1 LESHQR
7 VQFRLASRH
16 HGALNLSILSPFPI
30 KPSLLTESRQRGKE
44 VETRDDRERSEERRG
59 EERVI
64 HIHMAASLVPRI
76 IVLALGAGALG
87 FPDALRLLLD
97 IAGRRSPLTDIAIC
111 VFAMA
116 VVTAQALG
124 AMLLARFVRKAPR
137 AGGDAHAAGAPPS
150 PPPRTDRFAQV
161 TLVVSLGV
169 AFLVS
174 ACLLVASGAGARG
187 LGLLCLV
194 VADVSRKMGSLVII
208 AVLATGAAVL
218 PCARPLLRVFLE
230 EGHSQGTA
238 TGAGMERFASM
249 TQVSSFT
256 GAAAFLL
263 LAVSGDLY
271 IQRGSLVDVSVGV
284 ATVIGTVLLA
294 RFTFTRKA
302 RNAAG
307 AGGHAAPASAVDTR
321 RVGGKLTR
329 LAPYLAAVSFALL
342 CSLVLTTYAPLK
354 SGPDGAKY
362 P

>member
-1 LESHQR
+1 
-7 VQFRLASRH
+7 
-16 HGALNLSILSPFPI
+16 
-30 KPSLLTESRQRGKE
+30 
-44 VETRDDRERSEERRG
+44 
-59 EERVI
+59 
-64 HIHMAASLVPRI
+64 
-76 IVLALGAGALG
+76 
-87 FPDALRLLLD
+87 
-97 IAGRRSPLTDIAIC
+97 
-111 VFAMA
+111 
-116 VVTAQALG
+116 
-124 AMLLARFVRKAPR
+124 MLLARFVRKAPR

-174 ACLLVASGAGARG
+174 ACLLVASGAGG
-187 LGLLCLV
+187 LGLLHL
-194 VADVSRKMGSLVII
+194 VADVARKSPVI
-208 AVLATGAAVL
+208 AALATGAAVL
-218 PCARPLLRVFLE
+218 PCARPLLRVFRE

-238 TGAGMERFASM
+238 TGTGMERFASM
-249 TQVSSFT
+249 TQVASFT

-263 LAVSGDLY
+263 LAVSDDLY
-271 IQRGSLVDVSVGV
+271 IQRGSLVGV
-284 ATVIGTVLLA
+284 AAVIGTVLLA

-342 CSLVLTTYAPLK
+342 CCLVLTTYAPLE

>member
-1 LESHQR
+1 M
-7 VQFRLASRH
+7 
-16 HGALNLSILSPFPI
+16 
-30 KPSLLTESRQRGKE
+30 
-44 VETRDDRERSEERRG
+44 
-59 EERVI
+59 I

-137 AGGDAHAAGAPPS
+137 AGGDAHAAGAPP
-150 PPPRTDRFAQV
+150 RTDLFAQV

-194 VADVSRKMGSLVII
+194 VADVARKMKSLVII
-208 AVLATGAAVL
+208 AALATGAAVL
-218 PCARPLLRVFLE
+218 PCTRPLLRVFGE

-238 TGAGMERFASM
+238 TGTRMERFGCWSC
-249 TQVSSFT
+249 SKFT
-256 GAAAFLL
+256 PG
-263 LAVSGDLY
+263 Y
-271 IQRGSLVDVSVGV
+271 R
-284 ATVIGTVLLA
+284 
-294 RFTFTRKA
+294 
-302 RNAAG
+302 
-307 AGGHAAPASAVDTR
+307 
-321 RVGGKLTR
+321 
-329 LAPYLAAVSFALL
+329 
-342 CSLVLTTYAPLK
+342 
-354 SGPDGAKY
+354 PDF
-362 P
+362 

>member
-1 LESHQR
+1 
-7 VQFRLASRH
+7 V
-16 HGALNLSILSPFPI
+16 
-30 KPSLLTESRQRGKE
+30 
-44 VETRDDRERSEERRG
+44 RRG

-124 AMLLARFVRKAPR
+124 AMLLARFVRKAR
-137 AGGDAHAAGAPPS
+137 AGGDA

-174 ACLLVASGAGARG
+174 ACLLIASGAGARG

-194 VADVSRKMGSLVII
+194 VADVARKMKSLVII

-263 LAVSGDLY
+263 LAVSGGLY

-284 ATVIGTVLLA
+284 AAVIGTVLLA

-307 AGGHAAPASAVDTR
+307 AGGRAAPASAADTR

-329 LAPYLAAVSFALL
+329 LAPYLAVVSFALL
-342 CSLVLTTYAPLK
+342 RCLVLTTYAPLK

>member
-1 LESHQR
+1 M
-7 VQFRLASRH
+7 AS
-16 HGALNLSILSPFPI
+16 
-30 KPSLLTESRQRGKE
+30 
-44 VETRDDRERSEERRG
+44 
-59 EERVI
+59 
-64 HIHMAASLVPRI
+64 SLVPRI

-124 AMLLARFVRKAPR
+124 AMLLVRFVRKAPR

-150 PPPRTDRFAQV
+150 PPPRTDLFAQV

-194 VADVSRKMGSLVII
+194 VADVARKMKSLVII
-208 AVLATGAAVL
+208 AALATGAAVL
-218 PCARPLLRVFLE
+218 PCTRPLLRVFGE

-238 TGAGMERFASM
+238 TGTGMERFASM
-249 TQVSSFT
+249 TQVASFN

-263 LAVSGDLY
+263 LAVSGGLY
-271 IQRGSLVDVSVGV
+271 IQRGSLVDVAVGV
-284 ATVIGTVLLA
+284 AA
-294 RFTFTRKA
+294 A

-307 AGGHAAPASAVDTR
+307 AGGRAAPASAADTR

-329 LAPYLAAVSFALL
+329 LAPYLAVVSFALL
-342 CSLVLTTYAPLK
+342 RCLVLTTYAPLE

-362 P
+362 PWPCSAVCSIDVCNGNRKAAVDVPWWPLASTSTK

>member
-1 LESHQR
+1 M
-7 VQFRLASRH
+7 
-16 HGALNLSILSPFPI
+16 
-30 KPSLLTESRQRGKE
+30 
-44 VETRDDRERSEERRG
+44 
-59 EERVI
+59 I

-124 AMLLARFVRKAPR
+124 AMLLARFVRRAPR
-137 AGGDAHAAGAPPS
+137 A
-150 PPPRTDRFAQV
+150 PPPRTDQFAQV
-161 TLVVSLGV
+161 TLVVSLVV

-174 ACLLVASGAGARG
+174 ACLLVASGASARG

-194 VADVSRKMGSLVII
+194 VADVARKMKSLVII
-208 AVLATGAAVL
+208 AALATGAAVL
-218 PCARPLLRVFLE
+218 PCARPLLRVFRE

-238 TGAGMERFASM
+238 TGTGMERFASM
-249 TQVSSFT
+249 TQVASFT

-263 LAVSGDLY
+263 LAVSGGLY

-284 ATVIGTVLLA
+284 AAVIGTVLLA

-307 AGGHAAPASAVDTR
+307 AGGRAAPASAADTR

-329 LAPYLAAVSFALL
+329 LAPYLAVVSFALL
-342 CSLVLTTYAPLK
+342 RCLVLTTYAPLE

>member
-1 LESHQR
+1 
-7 VQFRLASRH
+7 
-16 HGALNLSILSPFPI
+16 
-30 KPSLLTESRQRGKE
+30 
-44 VETRDDRERSEERRG
+44 
-59 EERVI
+59 VI

-124 AMLLARFVRKAPR
+124 AMLLARFVRKAR
-137 AGGDAHAAGAPPS
+137 AGGDA

-161 TLVVSLGV
+161 TLVVSLVV

-174 ACLLVASGAGARG
+174 ACLLVASGAGG
-187 LGLLCLV
+187 LGLLHL
-194 VADVSRKMGSLVII
+194 VADVARKSPVI
-208 AVLATGAAVL
+208 AALATGAAVL
-218 PCARPLLRVFLE
+218 PGARPLLRVVLE
-230 EGHSQGTA
+230 EEDHSQSQGA
-238 TGAGMERFASM
+238 AAASRSTGAGRFANM
-249 TQVSSFT
+249 TQVAIFT
-256 GAAAFLL
+256 GVS
-263 LAVSGDLY
+263 AV
-271 IQRGSLVDVSVGV
+271 VG
-284 ATVIGTVLLA
+284 TMLLLA

-307 AGGHAAPASAVDTR
+307 AGGRAAPTPAADTR
-321 RVGGKLTR
+321 RFGKLTR
-329 LAPYLAAVSFALL
+329 LAPYLAVVVAFALL
-342 CSLVLTTYAPLK
+342 CCLVLTTYAPLE

>member
-1 LESHQR
+1 MGRLQVRAIGHSWPAELGQR
-7 VQFRLASRH
+7 R
-16 HGALNLSILSPFPI
+16 
-30 KPSLLTESRQRGKE
+30 
-44 VETRDDRERSEERRG
+44 
-59 EERVI
+59 
-64 HIHMAASLVPRI
+64 
-76 IVLALGAGALG
+76 
-87 FPDALRLLLD
+87 
-97 IAGRRSPLTDIAIC
+97 
-111 VFAMA
+111 
-116 VVTAQALG
+116 
-124 AMLLARFVRKAPR
+124 
-137 AGGDAHAAGAPPS
+137 AHAAGAPP
-150 PPPRTDRFAQV
+150 RTDLFAQV

-194 VADVSRKMGSLVII
+194 VADVARKMKSLVII
-208 AVLATGAAVL
+208 AALATGAAVL

-249 TQVSSFT
+249 TQVASFT

-263 LAVSGDLY
+263 LAVSGGLY

-284 ATVIGTVLLA
+284 AAVIGTVLLA

-307 AGGHAAPASAVDTR
+307 AGGRAAPASAADTR

-329 LAPYLAAVSFALL
+329 LAPYLAVVSFALL
-342 CSLVLTTYAPLK
+342 CCLVLTTYAPLE

>member
-1 LESHQR
+1 M
-7 VQFRLASRH
+7 
-16 HGALNLSILSPFPI
+16 
-30 KPSLLTESRQRGKE
+30 
-44 VETRDDRERSEERRG
+44 
-59 EERVI
+59 I

-111 VFAMA
+111 IFAMA

-124 AMLLARFVRKAPR
+124 AMLLARFLRKAR
-137 AGGDAHAAGAPPS
+137 AGGDAPS
-150 PPPRTDRFAQV
+150 EPPRTDRFAQV

-194 VADVSRKMGSLVII
+194 VADVARKMKSLVII
-208 AVLATGAAVL
+208 AALATGAAVL
-218 PCARPLLRVFLE
+218 PCARPLLRVFRE

-238 TGAGMERFASM
+238 TGTGMERFASM
-249 TQVSSFT
+249 TQVASFT

-263 LAVSGDLY
+263 LLAVSGGLY
-271 IQRGSLVDVSVGV
+271 IQRGSLVGV
-284 ATVIGTVLLA
+284 AAVIGTVLLA

-307 AGGHAAPASAVDTR
+307 AGGRAAPASAADTR

-329 LAPYLAAVSFALL
+329 LAPYLAVVSFALL
-342 CSLVLTTYAPLK
+342 CCLVLTTYAPLE

>member
-1 LESHQR
+1 MIH
-7 VQFRLASRH
+7 
-16 HGALNLSILSPFPI
+16 
-30 KPSLLTESRQRGKE
+30 
-44 VETRDDRERSEERRG
+44 
-59 EERVI
+59 I

-111 VFAMA
+111 IFAMA

-124 AMLLARFVRKAPR
+124 AMLLARFVRRAPR
-137 AGGDAHAAGAPPS
+137 A
-150 PPPRTDRFAQV
+150 PPPRTDHFAQV

-194 VADVSRKMGSLVII
+194 VADVARKMKSLVII
-208 AVLATGAAVL
+208 AALATGAAVL
-218 PCARPLLRVFLE
+218 PCARPLLRVFRE

-238 TGAGMERFASM
+238 TGTGMERFASM
-249 TQVSSFT
+249 TQVASFT

-263 LAVSGDLY
+263 LAVSGGLY

-284 ATVIGTVLLA
+284 AAVIGTVLLA

-307 AGGHAAPASAVDTR
+307 AGGRGAAPASAADTR
-321 RVGGKLTR
+321 RVDGKLTR
-329 LAPYLAAVSFALL
+329 LAPYLAVVAFGLL
-342 CSLVLTTYAPLK
+342 CCLVLTTDAPLE

>member
-1 LESHQR
+1 
-7 VQFRLASRH
+7 
-16 HGALNLSILSPFPI
+16 
-30 KPSLLTESRQRGKE
+30 
-44 VETRDDRERSEERRG
+44 
-59 EERVI
+59 
-64 HIHMAASLVPRI
+64 MAEGLVPRI

-124 AMLLARFVRKAPR
+124 AMLLARFVRRAPR
-137 AGGDAHAAGAPPS
+137 A
-150 PPPRTDRFAQV
+150 PPPRTDHFAQV

-174 ACLLVASGAGARG
+174 ACLLVAPVAGG

-194 VADVSRKMGSLVII
+194 VADVARKMKSLVII
-208 AVLATGAAVL
+208 AALATGAAVL

-263 LAVSGDLY
+263 LLAVSGGLY
-271 IQRGSLVDVSVGV
+271 IQRGSLVGV
-284 ATVIGTVLLA
+284 AAVIGTVLLA

-307 AGGHAAPASAVDTR
+307 AGGRGAAPASAADTR
-321 RVGGKLTR
+321 RVDGKLTR
-329 LAPYLAAVSFALL
+329 LAPYLAVVAFGLL
-342 CSLVLTTYAPLK
+342 CCLVLTTDAPLE

>member
-1 LESHQR
+1 
-7 VQFRLASRH
+7 
-16 HGALNLSILSPFPI
+16 
-30 KPSLLTESRQRGKE
+30 
-44 VETRDDRERSEERRG
+44 
-59 EERVI
+59 VI

-137 AGGDAHAAGAPPS
+137 AGGDAHAAGAPP
-150 PPPRTDRFAQV
+150 RTDRFAQV

-194 VADVSRKMGSLVII
+194 VADVARKMKSLVII
-208 AVLATGAAVL
+208 AALATGAAVL
-218 PCARPLLRVFLE
+218 PCARPLLRVFRE

-238 TGAGMERFASM
+238 TGTGMERFASM
-249 TQVSSFT
+249 TQVASFT

-263 LAVSGDLY
+263 LLAVSGGLY
-271 IQRGSLVDVSVGV
+271 VQRGSLVGV
-284 ATVIGTVLLA
+284 AAVIGTVLLA

-307 AGGHAAPASAVDTR
+307 AGGRAAPASAADTR
-321 RVGGKLTR
+321 RFGKLTR
-329 LAPYLAAVSFALL
+329 LAPYLAVVVAFALL
-342 CSLVLTTYAPLK
+342 CCLVLTTYAPLE

>member
-1 LESHQR
+1 
-7 VQFRLASRH
+7 
-16 HGALNLSILSPFPI
+16 
-30 KPSLLTESRQRGKE
+30 
-44 VETRDDRERSEERRG
+44 
-59 EERVI
+59 VI

-194 VADVSRKMGSLVII
+194 VADVARKMKSLVII

-218 PCARPLLRVFLE
+218 PCARPLLRVFRE

-238 TGAGMERFASM
+238 TGTGMERFASM
-249 TQVSSFT
+249 TQVASFT

-263 LAVSGDLY
+263 LLAVSGGLY
-271 IQRGSLVDVSVGV
+271 IQRGSLVGV
-284 ATVIGTVLLA
+284 AAVIGTVLRA

-307 AGGHAAPASAVDTR
+307 AGGRAAPASAADTR

-329 LAPYLAAVSFALL
+329 LAPYLAVVSFALL
-342 CSLVLTTYAPLK
+342 CCLVLTTYAPLE

>member
-1 LESHQR
+1 
-7 VQFRLASRH
+7 
-16 HGALNLSILSPFPI
+16 
-30 KPSLLTESRQRGKE
+30 
-44 VETRDDRERSEERRG
+44 
-59 EERVI
+59 
-64 HIHMAASLVPRI
+64 MAASLVPRI

-124 AMLLARFVRKAPR
+124 AMLLARFVRRAPR
-137 AGGDAHAAGAPPS
+137 A
-150 PPPRTDRFAQV
+150 PPPRTDHFAQV

-169 AFLVS
+169 AYLVS

-194 VADVSRKMGSLVII
+194 VADVARKMKSLVII
-208 AVLATGAAVL
+208 AALATGAAVL
-218 PCARPLLRVFLE
+218 PCARPLLRVFRE

-238 TGAGMERFASM
+238 TGTGMERFASM
-249 TQVSSFT
+249 TQVASFT

-263 LAVSGDLY
+263 LLAVSGGLY
-271 IQRGSLVDVSVGV
+271 IQRGSLVGV
-284 ATVIGTVLLA
+284 AAVIGTVLLA

-307 AGGHAAPASAVDTR
+307 AGGRAAPASAADTR

-329 LAPYLAAVSFALL
+329 LAPYLAVVSFALL
-342 CSLVLTTYAPLK
+342 RCLVLTTYAPLE

>member
-1 LESHQR
+1 M
-7 VQFRLASRH
+7 
-16 HGALNLSILSPFPI
+16 
-30 KPSLLTESRQRGKE
+30 
-44 VETRDDRERSEERRG
+44 
-59 EERVI
+59 I

-137 AGGDAHAAGAPPS
+137 AGGDAHAAGAPP
-150 PPPRTDRFAQV
+150 RTDRFAQV

-194 VADVSRKMGSLVII
+194 VADVARKMKSLVII
-208 AVLATGAAVL
+208 AALATGAAVL
-218 PCARPLLRVFLE
+218 PCARPLLRVFRE

-238 TGAGMERFASM
+238 TGTGMERFASM
-249 TQVSSFT
+249 TQVASFT

-263 LAVSGDLY
+263 LLAVSGGLY
-271 IQRGSLVDVSVGV
+271 VQRGSLVGV
-284 ATVIGTVLLA
+284 AAVIGTVLLA

-307 AGGHAAPASAVDTR
+307 AGGRGAAPASAADTR
-321 RVGGKLTR
+321 RVDGKLTR
-329 LAPYLAAVSFALL
+329 LAPYLAVVAFGLL
-342 CSLVLTTYAPLK
+342 CCLVLTTYAPLE